1 MEISRVEIC
10 EALATDYAYRASVL
24 SLKFE
29 DAYNKYLKRCEIR
42 SYDNLLQQ
50 FKHGNL
56 MNSKSKPL
64 PKLKPNEYI
73 ISAPSD
79 DDCEDGVCKL

>member
-1 MEISRVEIC
+1 MTRLELC

-24 SLKFE
+24 SLKFDE
-29 DAYNKYLKRCEIR
+29 AYNKYLKRCEIR

-50 FKHGNL
+50 FQHGNL
-56 MNSKSKPL
+56 MNSKSKPQPKL
-64 PKLKPNEYI
+64 KLKPNEYI
-73 ISAPSD
+73 ISAPLD

>member
-1 MEISRVEIC
+1 MEMTRLELC

-24 SLKFE
+24 SLKFDE
-29 DAYNKYLKRCEIR
+29 AYNKYLKRCEIR
-42 SYDNLLQQ
+42 SYNNLLEQVQ
-50 FKHGNL
+50 HGNL
-56 MNSKSKPL
+56 MNSKSKPQ
-64 PKLKPNEYI
+64 PKLKLNEYI